1 MVAPSSIDHPLS
13 HVLAI
18 VGPTASGKSAL
29 SMALASQ
36 VYCDLGKHIEIIS
49 MDSALVYKG
58 MDIGTAKPNQNE
70 LQQIPH
76 HGINICEPWEVYS
89 AAQFTRDAAQWG
101 EEIRGRG
108 NIPIIVGG
116 TMLYWRALTQGLTDL
131 PPADPLLRK
140 EMEDHAKL
148 HGWESIHERL
158 AELDPITA
166 ARLPIGDTQRIQ
178 RALEVVLTSGK
189 PMSAFLE
196 ESPYAS
202 TRDDSNLPHQLIS
215 LEPQE
220 RSWLHERIAFRFA
233 QMLEQDFLSEMK
245 TLKSN
250 PLIHAELPSMR
261 AVGYRQAWEYL
272 EDQISFEE
280 FREKSIIA
288 TRQLAK
294 RQLTWLRAMPTRK
307 KFDPSNTDEMKHALD
322 TCMSYIKNSIALQA
336 S

>member
-1 MVAPSSIDHPLS
+1 MAAPSSTDHPLS

-36 VYCDLGKHIEIIS
+36 VNVELGKQIEIIS

-58 MDIGTAKPNQNE
+58 MDIGTAKPNQQE
-70 LQQIPH
+70 LEQIPH

-89 AAQFTRDAAQWG
+89 AAQFTKDATKWG
-101 EEIRGRG
+101 EEIRMRG

-140 EMEDHAKL
+140 EMEEHAKL
-148 HGWESIHERL
+148 HGWESIHEKL

-178 RALEVVLTSGK
+178 RALEVVLSTGK
-189 PMSAFLE
+189 PMSTFLE
-196 ESPYAS
+196 ESPYANS
-202 TRDDSNLPHQLIS
+202 RDDSNLAHQLIS
-215 LEPQE
+215 LEPHE
-220 RSWLHERIAFRFA
+220 RSWLHERITLRFD

-245 TLKSN
+245 ILRSN

-272 EDQISFEE
+272 DDQMSFEA

-307 KFDPSNTDEMKHALD
+307 KFDPSNANEMKHALD
-322 TCMSYIKNSIALQA
+322 ACMSYIKNSIDFQ